1 MRTIQDAPELDK
13 GDTLGGLAR
22 GLAVIEAFNPQR
34 PKASIADIAR
44 ATGLTRAAARRCL
57 LTLHG
62 LGYAEFDG
70 KFFTLTPRVLRLGG
84 AYLSSTPLPDILQP
98 ELEAVREAVH
108 ESCSA
113 AILDGPDVI
122 YVARSAARR
131 IMSVSLGVGSRLPA
145 HCTSLGRA
153 LLSAL
158 PESRLEGFLAQ
169 LQPAALSAHTRG
181 AVLAARGAGYA
192 LVNEELEPGLRS
204 VAMPVRD
211 MRGRCVA
218 AINIGAHAGRATDE
232 VVESLFLPALRR
244 AAARLAERIPG

>member
-1 MRTIQDAPELDK
+1 MVK

-34 PKASIADIAR
+34 PKASIAEIAR

-57 LTLHG
+57 LTLQG

-113 AILDGPDVI
+113 AILDGLDVI

-158 PESRLEGFLAQ
+158 PESRLEAFLTQ
-169 LQPAALSAHTRG
+169 VQPAPLAEHTRS
-181 AVLAARGAGYA
+181 AVLAARAAGFA

-232 VVESLFLPALRR
+232 AVEGQFLPALRR
-244 AAARLAERIPG
+244 AVARLAERIPG

>member
-1 MRTIQDAPELDK
+1 MRTELDK
-13 GDTLGGLAR
+13 ADTLGGLAR

-34 PKASIADIAR
+34 PRASIADIAR

-57 LTLHG
+57 LTLQG

-84 AYLSSTPLPDILQP
+84 AYLSSTALPDILQP

-153 LLSAL
+153 LLSML
-158 PESRLEGFLAQ
+158 PEARLEAFLAN
-169 LQPAALSAHTRG
+169 LPPETAEHTRA
-181 AVLAARGAGYA
+181 AVLAARAAGHA

-218 AINIGAHAGRATDE
+218 AINIGAHAGRATDD
-232 VVESLFLPALRR
+232 VVEEQFLPALRR
-244 AAARLAERIPG
+244 AVARLAERIPG

>member
-1 MRTIQDAPELDK
+1 MVK

-34 PKASIADIAR
+34 PKASIAEIAR
-44 ATGLTRAAARRCL
+44 VTGLTRAAARRCL
-57 LTLHG
+57 LTLQG

-158 PESRLEGFLAQ
+158 PESRLEAFLTQ
-169 LQPAALSAHTRG
+169 VQPVPLAEHTRS
-181 AVLAARGAGYA
+181 AVLAARAAGFA

-232 VVESLFLPALRR
+232 AVEEQFLPALRR
-244 AAARLAERIPG
+244 AVARLAERIPG

>member
-1 MRTIQDAPELDK
+1 MRTEAN
-13 GDTLGGLAR
+13 DTLGGLAR

-34 PKASIADIAR
+34 PRATIAEIAR

-57 LTLHG
+57 LTLQG

-70 KFFTLTPRVLRLGG
+70 KFFALTPRVLRLGG
-84 AYLSSTPLPDILQP
+84 AYLTSTPLPDILQP
-98 ELEAVREAVH
+98 ELEAVREATH

-122 YVARSAARR
+122 YVARSAAHR

-153 LLSAL
+153 LLSTLGDA
-158 PESRLEGFLAQ
+158 RLEHFLAT
-169 LQPAALSAHTRG
+169 LPPDAVAHTRN
-181 AVLAARGAGYA
+181 AVLAARAAGFA

-218 AINIGAHAGRATDE
+218 AINIGAHAGRATDAA
-232 VVESLFLPALRR
+232 VEGLFVPALRL
-244 AAARLAERIPG
+244 AVQRLAQRIPG

>member
-1 MRTIQDAPELDK
+1 MRTLPEK
-13 GDTLGGLAR
+13 PETIGSLAR
-22 GLAVIEAFNPQR
+22 GLSVIEAFSPLR

-57 LTLHG
+57 LTLQE

-84 AYLSSTPLPDILQP
+84 AYLSSTPLPEILQP
-98 ELEAVREAVH
+98 ELEAVREAVQ

-153 LLSAL
+153 LLSTL
-158 PESRLEGFLAQ
+158 PEARLEAFLAR
-169 LQPAALSAHTRG
+169 LPPGTATEHTRA
-181 AVLAARGAGYA
+181 AVATARAAGYA

-232 VVESLFLPALRR
+232 VVEELFLPALRR
-244 AAARLAERIPG
+244 AVARLAERIPG

>member
-1 MRTIQDAPELDK
+1 MRTHAEPTGVDK
-13 GDTLGGLAR
+13 ADMLGGLAR

-57 LTLHG
+57 LTLQE

-70 KFFTLTPRVLRLGG
+70 KFFSLTPRVLRLGG

-113 AILDGPDVI
+113 AILDGADVI
-122 YVARSAARR
+122 YVARSAAKR

-158 PESRLEGFLAQ
+158 PDSRLEAFLAQ
-169 LQPAALSAHTRG
+169 LQPPSLGEHTRA
-181 AVLAARGAGYA
+181 AVLASRAAGYA

-218 AINIGAHAGRATDE
+218 AINIGAHAGRATDD
-232 VVESLFLPALRR
+232 VVEEQFLPALRR
-244 AAARLAERIPG
+244 AVARLAERIPG

>member
-1 MRTIQDAPELDK
+1 MRTELDK
-13 GDTLGGLAR
+13 ADTLGGLAR
-22 GLAVIEAFNPQR
+22 GLAVIEAFSPQR
-34 PKASIADIAR
+34 PRASIADVAR

-57 LTLHG
+57 LTLQG

-70 KFFTLTPRVLRLGG
+70 KFFSLTPRVLRLGG
-84 AYLSSTPLPDILQP
+84 AYLSSTALPDILQP

-153 LLSAL
+153 LLSMQSEARLDSFLGAL
-158 PESRLEGFLAQ
+158 PPEVAK
-169 LQPAALSAHTRG
+169 HTRA
-181 AVLAARGAGYA
+181 AVLAAREAGYA

-218 AINIGAHAGRATDE
+218 AINIGAHAGRATDDL
-232 VVESLFLPALRR
+232 VEGAFLPALRR
-244 AAARLAERIPG
+244 AVARLAERIPG

>member
-1 MRTIQDAPELDK
+1 LNKSE
-13 GDTLGGLAR
+13 TLGGLAR

-57 LTLHG
+57 LTLQG

-158 PESRLEGFLAQ
+158 PESRLDVFLAQ
-169 LQPAALSAHTRG
+169 LQPQVLGEHTRG
-181 AVLAARGAGYA
+181 AILAARHAGYA

-232 VVESLFLPALRR
+232 VVESQFLPALRR
-244 AAARLAERIPG
+244 AVSRLAERIPG

>member
-1 MRTIQDAPELDK
+1 MRTHLDAEPLDK
-13 GDTLGGLAR
+13 ADTLGGLAR
-22 GLAVIEAFNPQR
+22 GLSVIEAFSPRR

-57 LTLHG
+57 LTLQG

-84 AYLSSTPLPDILQP
+84 AYLSSAALPEILQP
-98 ELEAVREAVH
+98 ELEAVREATH

-122 YVARSAARR
+122 YVARSSAQR

-145 HCTSLGRA
+145 YCTSLGRA

-158 PESRLEGFLAQ
+158 PESRLEAFLSVLGPQAE
-169 LQPAALSAHTRG
+169 HTR
-181 AVLAARGAGYA
+181 AAIIATRANGFA
-192 LVNEELEPGLRS
+192 LVNEELEAGLRS
-204 VAMPVRD
+204 IAMPVRD

-218 AINIGAHAGRATDE
+218 AINIGAHAGRATDA
-232 VVESLFLPALRR
+232 VVEEQFLPALRR
-244 AAARLAERIPG
+244 AVARLAERIPG

>member
-1 MRTIQDAPELDK
+1 M
-13 GDTLGGLAR
+13 
-22 GLAVIEAFNPQR
+22 
-34 PKASIADIAR
+34 
-44 ATGLTRAAARRCL
+44 
-57 LTLHG
+57 
-62 LGYAEFDG
+62 
-70 KFFTLTPRVLRLGG
+70 
-84 AYLSSTPLPDILQP
+84 
-98 ELEAVREAVH
+98 REAVH

-153 LLSAL
+153 LLSML
-158 PESRLEGFLAQ
+158 PEARLEAFLAN
-169 LQPAALSAHTRG
+169 LPPEAAGHTRA
-181 AVLAARGAGYA
+181 AVLAARAAGYA

-232 VVESLFLPALRR
+232 VVETLFLPALRR
-244 AAARLAERIPG
+244 AVARLGERIPG

>member
-1 MRTIQDAPELDK
+1 MRTES

-34 PKASIADIAR
+34 PRATIADIAR

-57 LTLHG
+57 LTLQG

-84 AYLSSTPLPDILQP
+84 AYLSSTALPDILQP
-98 ELEAVREAVH
+98 ELEAVREATH

-122 YVARSAARR
+122 YVARSAAQR

-153 LLSAL
+153 VLSTWGDA
-158 PESRLEGFLAQ
+158 RLDAFLATV
-169 LQPAALSAHTRG
+169 PDGAAAHTRA
-181 AVLAARGAGYA
+181 AVLAARAAGHA

-218 AINIGAHAGRATDE
+218 AINIGAHAGRATDAVLE
-232 VVESLFLPALRR
+232 QLYLPALRL
-244 AAARLAERIPG
+244 AVQRLAQRIPG

>member
-1 MRTIQDAPELDK
+1 MRTHAEPSGIDK
-13 GDTLGGLAR
+13 ADTLGGLAR

-57 LTLHG
+57 LTLQE

-70 KFFTLTPRVLRLGG
+70 KFFNLTPRVLRLGG

-122 YVARSAARR
+122 YVARSAANR

-153 LLSAL
+153 LLSSL
-158 PESRLEGFLAQ
+158 SESRLDAFLAQ
-169 LQPAALSAHTRG
+169 LPPAVAEHTRA
-181 AVLAARGAGYA
+181 AVQATRAAGYA

-218 AINIGAHAGRATDE
+218 AINIGAHAGRATDT
-232 VVESLFLPALRR
+232 VVEHQFLPALRR
-244 AAARLAERIPG
+244 AVARLAERIPG